1 MKPVHFDKV
10 ALIQYRLEQ
19 AKSTLHDAQVLFEQG
34 GTPVSV
40 VNRAYYAIFYA
51 TMALIGTLKEKVD
64 TSKHKGVIAAFNR
77 EFVKT
82 GILPK
87 EMSKILREAFEAWQE
102 GDYRDLSTIIDHAK
116 AGEILNSAVQFVN
129 SIEAKLS
136 K

>member
-1 MKPVHFDKV
+1 MKPAHFDKV
-10 ALIQYRLEQ
+10 ALVQYRLEQ
-19 AKSTLHDAQVLFEQG
+19 AKSTLHDAHVLFDQG
-34 GTPVSV
+34 GTPVSI

-51 TMALIGTLKEKVD
+51 TMALLGTLNENVD

-87 EMSKILREAFEAWQE
+87 ELSKILREAFEARQE
-102 GDYRDLSTIIDHAK
+102 GDYRDLSTIIDHDK
-116 AGEILNSAVQFVN
+116 AGEILLSADRFVK
-129 SIEAKLS
+129 SIEAQLS